1 MKEDKLTS
9 FWQEIEKIF
18 PVTSD
23 QTEYG
28 VRVIIV
34 TSLAGGTG
42 SGMFLQI
49 ALYLREMLRKKLQ
62 HHNILIRGAFLMPDV
77 LVKTRT
83 VSGKEFETVQA
94 NGYASL
100 KELHAI
106 TLGSTGELS
115 KRGGVT
121 IELEYRPDQ

>member
-1 MKEDKLTS
+1 
-9 FWQEIEKIF
+9 
-18 PVTSD
+18 
-23 QTEYG
+23 
-28 VRVIIV
+28 
-34 TSLAGGTG
+34 
-42 SGMFLQI
+42 
-49 ALYLREMLRKKLQ
+49 
-62 HHNILIRGAFLMPDV
+62 MPDV

-83 VSGKEFETVQA
+83 VSAKEFETVQA

-121 IELEYRPDQ
+121 IELEYRPDQVDEDGRTNHTIKQHHLPYNYCFYTITKFTWTPSA

>member
-1 MKEDKLTS
+1 MDPTILDKPLTEGAGQLRVISRLALRALMKEDKLTS

-42 SGMFLQI
+42 SGCFCKL
-49 ALYLREMLRKKLQ
+49 LY
-62 HHNILIRGAFLMPDV
+62 IY
-77 LVKTRT
+77 VKCFGRNC
-83 VSGKEFETVQA
+83 SI
-94 NGYASL
+94 
-100 KELHAI
+100 I
-106 TLGSTGELS
+106 TF
-115 KRGGVT
+115 
-121 IELEYRPDQ
+121 

>member
-1 MKEDKLTS
+1 
-9 FWQEIEKIF
+9 EKIF

-83 VSGKEFETVQA
+83 VSAKEFET
-94 NGYASL
+94 
-100 KELHAI
+100 
-106 TLGSTGELS
+106 
-115 KRGGVT
+115 
-121 IELEYRPDQ
+121 